1 MMMVVLD
8 LILSPWQDLLTP
20 ISDARFHFGRKLTN
34 TDISVLHQAC
44 ANRPNPHPAVL
55 DIVKASENILAKVT
69 IKSKIHMLSAVHCHG
84 GVRE

>member
-1 MMMVVLD
+1 MMVVPYLT
-8 LILSPWQDLLTP
+8 LSPWQDLLTP

-55 DIVKASENILAKVT
+55 DIVKASIYIFANIT
-69 IKSKIHMLSAVHCHG
+69 IKSNIHLFSAVHCHG
-84 GVRE
+84 GVSQ

>member
-69 IKSKIHMLSAVHCHG
+69 IKSNIHMLSAVHCHG